1 MSKVGGLKVKLL
13 HKRDFGFKSYAQ
25 KLQGGVIMQH
35 TILIVDDEP
44 TITAVL
50 RDALSREPYAIL
62 SAGCAEEAL
71 PILERKEVDVVISDE
86 KMPGMSGTEFLAV
99 VRKKYPD
106 SIRMILTGHASL
118 ESAVRAIN
126 EGEIYRFFTKPC
138 NVLDIAL
145 TVRKALQR
153 RDLRKESQ
161 RLLSLQ
167 EHQFAMTKNLERLYP
182 GITQV
187 NRDAKG
193 EILIDDSVDKR
204 KWDTLI
210 REMGQ
215 AVRYRRSPVAGR
227 A

>member
-1 MSKVGGLKVKLL
+1 
-13 HKRDFGFKSYAQ
+13 
-25 KLQGGVIMQH
+25 MQR

-44 TITAVL
+44 TVTAVL
-50 RDALSREPYAIL
+50 RDALSREPFVIL
-62 SAGCAEEAL
+62 SADCAEEAL

-138 NVLDIAL
+138 NVLDVAL
-145 TVRKALQR
+145 SVRKALQQ

-161 RLLSLQ
+161 RLLRLQ
-167 EHQFAMTKNLERLYP
+167 EHQFAMVKNLERQYP
-182 GITQV
+182 GITRV

-215 AVRYRRSPVAGR
+215 AVRYRRSPLAER